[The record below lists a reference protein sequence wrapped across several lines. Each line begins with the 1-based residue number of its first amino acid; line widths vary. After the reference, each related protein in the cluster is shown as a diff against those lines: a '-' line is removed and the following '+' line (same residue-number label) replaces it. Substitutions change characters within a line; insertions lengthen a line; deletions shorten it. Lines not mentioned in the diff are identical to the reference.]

1 MNFKNGE
8 ERALF
13 SRAVHGGA
21 IRARG
26 RAAALLRVYGLCRL
40 RWSRIFHPRSVA
52 HGAAPEWREHLDDL
66 SIDELAMLLESAT
79 PPSMGSKMKAWPAT
93 LLEFFAAA
101 HALRLPG
108 QLKPRGGAE
117 GSGEVQTV
125 GKAKRHGG
133 SVTAHGRCNEETQMA
148 TTALRVA
155 MKVSRGHETRSC
167 LPLAFL
173 VVSTL

>member
-1 MNFKNGE
+1 ME
-8 ERALF
+8 EPSERAAAL
-13 SRAVHGGA
+13 
-21 IRARG
+21 
-26 RAAALLRVYGLCRL
+26 AALLRVYRPL
-40 RWSRIFHPRSVA
+40 S
-52 HGAAPEWREHLDDL
+52 AAMVKDFFIHDQWHTVLPAEWREHLDDL

-93 LLEFFAAA
+93 LLEFFTAA

-155 MKVSRGHETRSC
+155 MKVSREHETRSC